1 MPLSL
6 DDLWQNS
13 VLMLNYETAY
23 DSTVNRCIEVVES
36 EWLEHRLYVSEVIEL
51 RSDVSII
58 VLLPAAHNICS
69 APGDVDLRHV
79 ATAVPL
85 QIFEISEQSRYWWC
99 CEFSPKILSIRFT
112 QIHTVCICV
121 KRIDNILGENPHRHR
136 IGLFVIVS
144 SMCVPI
150 GVRSSVNFGCKTFLP
165 ENICMK
171 N

>member
-1 MPLSL
+1 
-6 DDLWQNS
+6 
-13 VLMLNYETAY
+13 MLNYETAY

-85 QIFEISEQSRYWWC
+85 QIFEISEQSRYW
-99 CEFSPKILSIRFT
+99 
-112 QIHTVCICV
+112 
-121 KRIDNILGENPHRHR
+121 
-136 IGLFVIVS
+136 
-144 SMCVPI
+144 
-150 GVRSSVNFGCKTFLP
+150 
-165 ENICMK
+165 
-171 N
+171 